1 MVSDDRNERQR
12 DRGRQVHTLANG
24 LIMDTKLVKTVAM
37 YGPSISNPARI
48 VNRAVPVCDIQAYR
62 AAGYVL
68 GSIEE
73 VPEIVY
79 TEADAIAQ
87 NDGEDVT
94 ATVTGK
100 RSRRK

>member
-37 YGPSISNPARI
+37 YGPSISNPAKI
-48 VNRAVPVCDIQAYR
+48 VNRAVPECDIQAYR

-94 ATVTGK
+94 AAVTVK
-100 RSRRK
+100 RARRK

>member
-37 YGPSISNPARI
+37 YGPSISNPAKI
-48 VNRAVPVCDIQAYR
+48 VNRAVPECDIQAYR

-94 ATVTGK
+94 AAVTVKRGK
-100 RSRRK
+100 RK

>member
-1 MVSDDRNERQR
+1 
-12 DRGRQVHTLANG
+12 
-24 LIMDTKLVKTVAM
+24 MDTKLVKTVAM
-37 YGPSISNPARI
+37 YGPSISNPAKI

-94 ATVTGK
+94 ATTTTAK

>member
-1 MVSDDRNERQR
+1 
-12 DRGRQVHTLANG
+12 
-24 LIMDTKLVKTVAM
+24 MDTKLVKTVAM
-37 YGPSISNPARI
+37 YGPSISNPAKI
-48 VNRAVPVCDIQAYR
+48 VNRAVPECDIQAYR

-100 RSRRK
+100 RARRK